1 MKVPLDYHR
10 YIVGTRGQDIR
21 SLADKYHVQIDVPR
35 PELQEE
41 LISIYGTSQNCEE
54 AKQVLESRV
63 MELEAEK
70 EERVSDKRER
80 QRYIYNVR
88 LTLHLEVGS
97 DKYLQLNNKNWHW
110 LLQLYFTYYNDPDI
124 VWLYTSC
131 SYY

>member
-97 DKYLQLNNKNWHW
+97 DKYLQLNNKN
-110 LLQLYFTYYNDPDI
+110 
-124 VWLYTSC
+124 
-131 SYY
+131 

>member
-63 MELEAEK
+63 MGLEAEK
-70 EERVSDKRER
+70 EERVSDKERER
-80 QRYIYNVR
+80 ENVR

-110 LLQLYFTYYNDPDI
+110 FVITAAVFHLL
-124 VWLYTSC
+124 
-131 SYY
+131 

>member
-70 EERVSDKRER
+70 EERVSDKERER
-80 QRYIYNVR
+80 HIYNVR

-124 VWLYTSC
+124 VSLYTSC